1 MTASRRIFNKIR
13 GNKMGTVLIVY
24 ASRSEETKGIAEL
37 IGEGIRISGHEV
49 YLKRANE
56 IKNEE
61 DLKGYDGYA
70 FGSATYHG
78 EMITSMKQ
86 ILFMAERAELKG
98 KPGGA
103 FGAYGWSGEAQGRI
117 FDTMHHIHRMQ
128 MVSGPLMLK
137 ASWVEGGIEDAQQY
151 GKSIAALI

>member
-1 MTASRRIFNKIR
+1 
-13 GNKMGTVLIVY
+13 MGKVLIVY
-24 ASRSEETKGIAEL
+24 ASRSDETKSIAEL
-37 IGEGIRISGHEV
+37 IAEGIRISGHEAE
-49 YLKRANE
+49 LKRTSD
-56 IKNEE
+56 IKSED

-86 ILFMAERAELKG
+86 ILFVGERAELKD

-103 FGAYGWSGEAQGRI
+103 FGAYGWSGEAPGRI
-117 FDTMHHIHRMQ
+117 FDTMDHIFGMK

-137 ASWVEGGIEDAQQY
+137 ASGVEGGIQAAQEY
-151 GKSIAALI
+151 GKSIAKMI